1 MLLARKDE
9 ILDALIAIFR
19 KQGIE
24 SDFTMSQLAKEVNIG
39 KSTIYE
45 YFKTKDEVLQQAI
58 IRVVDE
64 AVDSIHNRE
73 VIEGD
78 FEKQFKS
85 ELYTLFN
92 IAFNSRFLLNLI
104 TPGFKRQMKENHR
117 REMTDKVQGIS
128 KFYKARFMSIFMKG
142 VMENKLNPVLLEENN
157 LVVTSM
163 VIGSIM
169 NLANANVEIAD
180 NLNVNEYIS
189 KVYVAIVKLCN

>member
-73 VIEGD
+73 IIEGD
-78 FEKQFKS
+78 FEEQFKS

-92 IAFNSRFLLNLI
+92 IAFNSRFLINLI

-169 NLANANVEIAD
+169 SLANANVEIAD